1 MDLDRIVMSLNQFL
15 LTFLHDHLCKL
26 VSFRETL
33 ELFLLCLSPWM
44 MRERERERERE
55 RRKCVVSF
63 ELFLLLSFVPMA
75 MDIYDFHL
83 VIGLC
88 MLAS

>member
-1 MDLDRIVMSLNQFL
+1 M
-15 LTFLHDHLCKL
+15 
-26 VSFRETL
+26 
-33 ELFLLCLSPWM
+33 
-44 MRERERERERE
+44 
-55 RRKCVVSF
+55 SF